1 MELLKVAKVVN
12 VLRGPVHS
20 SEVPDWDMD
29 DDGFGLLYNEGYVLY
44 VTMQDDR
51 GVLSEEELVFEDF
64 DEAMIMVEHFVDQVV
79 SLVWDEDL

>member
-1 MELLKVAKVVN
+1 MAKVVA

-79 SLVWDEDL
+79 ALVWDEDL

>member
-1 MELLKVAKVVN
+1 MAKVVN
-12 VLRGPVHS
+12 VLRGPIHS

-64 DEAMIMVEHFVDQVV
+64 NEAMIMVEHFVDQVV

>member
-1 MELLKVAKVVN
+1 MAKVVN

-20 SEVPDWDMD
+20 SEVPDWDD
-29 DDGFGLLYNEGYVLY
+29 DEDGFGLRFNQGYVLY
-44 VTMQDDR
+44 VVMQDDR

>member
-1 MELLKVAKVVN
+1 MAIVVN

-51 GVLSEEELVFEDF
+51 GVLSKEELVFEDF

>member
-1 MELLKVAKVVN
+1 MAKVVN
-12 VLRGPVHS
+12 VLRGPIHS

-44 VTMQDDR
+44 VVMQDDR

-79 SLVWDEDL
+79 ALVWDEDL

>member
-1 MELLKVAKVVN
+1 MSKVVN

>member
-1 MELLKVAKVVN
+1 MAKVVN
-12 VLRGPVHS
+12 VLRGPIHS

-64 DEAMIMVEHFVDQVV
+64 DEAMIMVDHFVDQVV
-79 SLVWDEDL
+79 ALTWDETL

>member
-1 MELLKVAKVVN
+1 MAKVVN

-29 DDGFGLLYNEGYVLY
+29 NDGFGLLYNEGYVLY

-79 SLVWDEDL
+79 ALVWDEDL

>member
-1 MELLKVAKVVN
+1 MAKVVN

-29 DDGFGLLYNEGYVLY
+29 NDGFGLLYNEGYVLY

>member
-1 MELLKVAKVVN
+1 MAKVVN

-20 SEVPDWDMD
+20 SQVPDWDMD

-44 VTMQDDR
+44 VVMQDER

>member
-1 MELLKVAKVVN
+1 MAKVVN
-12 VLRGPVHS
+12 VLRGPIHS
-20 SEVPDWDMD
+20 SEVPEWDMD

>member
-1 MELLKVAKVVN
+1 MAKVVN

-20 SEVPDWDMD
+20 SQVPDWDMD

-44 VTMQDDR
+44 VVMQDDR

-79 SLVWDEDL
+79 ALVWDEDL

>member
-1 MELLKVAKVVN
+1 MAKVVA

-51 GVLSEEELVFEDF
+51 GVLTEEELVFEDF

-79 SLVWDEDL
+79 ALVWDEDL

>member
-1 MELLKVAKVVN
+1 MAEVVN

>member
-1 MELLKVAKVVN
+1 
-12 VLRGPVHS
+12 
-20 SEVPDWDMD
+20 MD

-79 SLVWDEDL
+79 ALVWDEDL

>member
-1 MELLKVAKVVN
+1 
-12 VLRGPVHS
+12 
-20 SEVPDWDMD
+20 
-29 DDGFGLLYNEGYVLY
+29 
-44 VTMQDDR
+44 MQDDR

>member
-1 MELLKVAKVVN
+1 MSKVVN

-20 SEVPDWDMD
+20 SQVPDWDMD

-51 GVLSEEELVFEDF
+51 GVLTEEELVFEDF

-79 SLVWDEDL
+79 ALVWDEDL

>member
-1 MELLKVAKVVN
+1 MAKVVS

-20 SEVPDWDMD
+20 SQVPDWDMD

-44 VTMQDDR
+44 VVMQDDR

-79 SLVWDEDL
+79 SLVWDDTL

>member
-1 MELLKVAKVVN
+1 MAKVVN

-20 SEVPDWDMD
+20 SQVPDWDMD

-79 SLVWDEDL
+79 ALVWDEDL

>member
-1 MELLKVAKVVN
+1 MSKVVN

-20 SEVPDWDMD
+20 SQVPDWDMD

-79 SLVWDEDL
+79 ALVWDEDL

>member
-1 MELLKVAKVVN
+1 MAKVVN
-12 VLRGPVHS
+12 VLRGPIHS

-64 DEAMIMVEHFVDQVV
+64 DDAMIMVEHFVAQVV